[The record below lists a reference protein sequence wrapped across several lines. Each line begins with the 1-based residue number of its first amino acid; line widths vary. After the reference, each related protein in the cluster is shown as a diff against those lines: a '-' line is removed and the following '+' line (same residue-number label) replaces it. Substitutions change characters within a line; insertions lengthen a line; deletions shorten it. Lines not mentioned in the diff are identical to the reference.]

1 MRHSRLLQHL
11 VRSIFPVTVLLSVL
25 WGNAL
30 ESIVQD
36 RSGNVALPRVKVVLA
51 SAALLV
57 ADGADERSA
66 VRRAL
71 WRSSVVAIVVD
82 VLTGRDEVKGTVGR
96 DCQIQLIE
104 LQRSSA
110 ARTSCRRPSG
120 PKCRWSENHHHL
132 LRNRLEG
139 RRQQS
144 S

>member
-1 MRHSRLLQHL
+1 M
-11 VRSIFPVTVLLSVL
+11 
-25 WGNAL
+25 

-82 VLTGRDEVKGTVGR
+82 VLAGRDEVKGTVGR
-96 DCQIQLIE
+96 LPNTTYRASEE
-104 LQRSSA
+104 LCRPDVMPSA
-110 ARTSCRRPSG
+110 V
-120 PKCRWSENHHHL
+120 WSEVPMK
-132 LRNRLEG
+132 
-139 RRQQS
+139 
-144 S
+144 

>member
-25 WGNAL
+25 WGNGL

-82 VLTGRDEVKGTVGR
+82 VLTGRDEVQGTVGEIAKYNLSSFR
-96 DCQIQLIE
+96 GALPPGRHAVGR
-104 LQRSSA
+104 LVRSA
-110 ARTSCRRPSG
+110 DGVRITIICYG
-120 PKCRWSENHHHL
+120 TV
-132 LRNRLEG
+132 
-139 RRQQS
+139 
-144 S
+144 

>member
-1 MRHSRLLQHL
+1 M
-11 VRSIFPVTVLLSVL
+11 FLSAF
-25 WGNAL
+25 WGNGL

-82 VLTGRDEVKGTVGR
+82 VLAGRDEVQGAVGR
-96 DCQIQLIE
+96 LPNTTYRASEE
-104 LQRSSA
+104 LCRPDVMPSA
-110 ARTSCRRPSG
+110 V
-120 PKCRWSENHHHL
+120 WSEMPM
-132 LRNRLEG
+132 E
-139 RRQQS
+139 
-144 S
+144 

>member
-1 MRHSRLLQHL
+1 MC
-11 VRSIFPVTVLLSVL
+11 LSVL
-25 WGNAL
+25 WRNGL

-82 VLTGRDEVKGTVGR
+82 VLAGRDEVKGTVGR
-96 DCQIQLIE
+96 LPNTTM
-104 LQRSSA
+104 LSSFRGALPPGRHAVGRLVRSA
-110 ARTSCRRPSG
+110 DGVRITIICYG
-120 PKCRWSENHHHL
+120 TV
-132 LRNRLEG
+132 
-139 RRQQS
+139 
-144 S
+144 